1 MVFWTQAEKLRWDE
15 LTDPEMRRVFIDPS
29 IGAPWLR
36 PDCAGRG
43 REAGRCGLT
52 GENEHNKQCS
62 AAVHN
67 RDVSSSKTDLSVV
80 DEASS
85 FSDQHL
91 DPHRGLSPLAP
102 PFERGNGS
110 MELLETRREPI
121 LLLGMLTDCRYRLG
135 ARLAG
140 AWRPQSQ
147 VTVARTP
154 TALTTS
160 VSATNRT
167 RNVALRK

>member
-1 MVFWTQAEKLRWDE
+1 MEGAVYTRDDLADTLTALAEGE
-15 LTDPEMRRVFIDPS
+15 RRVA
-29 IGAPWLR
+29 GASL
-36 PDCAGRG
+36 GI
-43 REAGRCGLT
+43 T
-52 GENEHNKQCS
+52 S
-62 AAVHN
+62 
-67 RDVSSSKTDLSVV
+67 
-80 DEASS
+80 
-85 FSDQHL
+85 HL